1 MESTPGNW
9 TCIALAALLASAPPM
24 SFAEPA
30 APGDARHCLDLG
42 SNQAIAQCAEQYRPG
57 GSRSAWKPRN
67 DAATAAATAPAA
79 PATPLPRAA
88 STPKAS
94 PDPAPSPA
102 PRRKSRKREADARHC
117 LDLGSIA
124 AIARCAEKYR

>member
-1 MESTPGNW
+1 MESKPGNW
-9 TCIALAALLASAPPM
+9 TCIALAVLLASAPPVT
-24 SFAEPA
+24 FAQ
-30 APGDARHCLDLG
+30 APDRGDARHCLDLG
-42 SNQAIAQCAEQYRPG
+42 SNQAIIQCAEQYRPG
-57 GSRSAWKPRN
+57 GSRSAGKARRE
-67 DAATAAATAPAA
+67 AAPAA
-79 PATPLPRAA
+79 APAPAPRPAA

-117 LDLGSIA
+117 LDLGDIL

>member
-9 TCIALAALLASAPPM
+9 TCIALAVLLASAPPM

-30 APGDARHCLDLG
+30 ATGDARHCLDLG
-42 SNQAIAQCAEQYRPG
+42 SDQAIVQCAEQYRPG
-57 GSRSAWKPRN
+57 GSRSAGKARR
-67 DAATAAATAPAA
+67 DAATAAAAAPAA
-79 PATPLPRAA
+79 PAPALQRVE

-94 PDPAPSPA
+94 PDPAPPPA
-102 PRRKSRKREADARHC
+102 PKRKSRKRVADARHC
-117 LDLGSIA
+117 LDLESMA